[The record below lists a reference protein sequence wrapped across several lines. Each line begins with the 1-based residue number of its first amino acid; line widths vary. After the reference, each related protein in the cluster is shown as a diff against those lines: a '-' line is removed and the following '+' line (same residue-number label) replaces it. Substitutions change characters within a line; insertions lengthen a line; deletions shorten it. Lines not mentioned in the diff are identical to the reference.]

1 MAHLSL
7 CLLGPFQVTL
17 DGRPLTGFKSNKVRA
32 LLAYLATEADRPHRR
47 EVLAGLLWPEWP
59 DRDALS
65 NLRYTLSNLR
75 QVIGDRPGADDPD
88 TEQPCLLV
96 TRSTLQFNR
105 ASDHWVDVLAF
116 GELVTVD
123 ESDPSTFERL
133 KEAVGLY
140 RGGFLE
146 GFSLGDSPAF
156 EEWALLTREQIARQ
170 ASSALHQLAAA
181 CEQRGHYDE
190 AQSYAYR
197 QLELEPWDESA
208 HRQLMRSLV
217 LSGQRSAALAQYET
231 CRRLLAEELGVEPG
245 EETTRLYEQIRDGSL
260 SRVARDRT
268 SREAVIV
275 APVPSTGM
283 PTSEPPSFLG
293 AEEALEVETPV
304 FVAREREL
312 ARLKAF
318 LDLALRG
325 EGRVVF
331 VTGEAGSGKTALVQ
345 AFTRRAQQV
354 HPHLIVA
361 SGDCNAYTG
370 IGDPYLPFRQI
381 LESLTG
387 DVEARWAAGTITT
400 ERARRLW
407 SILPVTAQA
416 LVEQAPDLIDTFVPR
431 GALLERV
438 GLRAQAACLDT
449 SALQGGPGIAGADRT
464 GWLTRLVERLEQHP
478 SGASI
483 PSPHQLAIFEQYSRV
498 LRALGRQVP
507 LVLMLDD
514 LQWADAGSIH
524 LLFHLGRQL
533 AGRRLLIVG
542 IYRGEEVAIGRDGD
556 QHPLEPVIDELRRSF
571 GDVTID
577 LGQAESRD
585 FMEALLDSE
594 PNRLGRAFRA
604 MLYWQTRGH
613 PLFTIELLRG
623 LQQRGDL
630 VQDTEGR
637 WVAGPKLDWETL
649 PGRVEAVI
657 AGRVGRL
664 DEPLR
669 AALRVAS
676 VEGEHFTA
684 EVLARVQGTDEQE
697 MLNCLS
703 RQLDRRHRLV
713 QAESIQRIDGGTV
726 SRYRF
731 RHILFQKYLYDTLD
745 EVERVHLHERVGIA
759 LEELYG
765 AQEEV
770 EEIAVQL
777 ALHFRKA
784 QLANKAIHYLQ
795 QAGDKAVQ
803 VSAYPEAISHL
814 TLGLDLLESLP
825 DTPERAEKELA
836 LQVSL
841 SMARMGG
848 IPSPEWAKAVTRA
861 RELSHRM
868 GKTSQFC
875 RVLGEMAIL
884 HYVRAEYLKAREMA
898 EETLR
903 VAQQADDPL
912 LVALS
917 HWYLGFINF
926 GLGEHVR
933 ARTHLERMISFYD
946 PEHHHQ
952 AYLSMRGS
960 DPGVSALAYYT
971 SCLWCL
977 GYPEQAAERNR
988 ETLALARV
996 FDHPF
1001 TLADVICFG
1010 GCILNQMRRDAPAL
1024 KEDAEEL
1031 MRISEGMWSPSFLGQ
1046 GTAFRGEALA
1056 QMDRVEQGIRQIR
1069 QGMVMSQSIDARCYL
1084 SGTLGALAT
1093 AQAKNGQP
1101 EVALATVS
1109 DALAM
1114 VEKTEERYYEPELRR
1129 LRGELFLA
1137 QGDHAEAKT
1146 SFLKAIEVARRQ
1158 RAKSWELRST
1168 VSLCRLW
1175 QKQGEQEKAQKRL
1188 AQIYGWFTE
1197 GFDTPD
1203 LKEAKAL
1210 LEELADV

>member
-1 MAHLSL
+1 
-7 CLLGPFQVTL
+7 
-17 DGRPLTGFKSNKVRA
+17 
-32 LLAYLATEADRPHRR
+32 
-47 EVLAGLLWPEWP
+47 
-59 DRDALS
+59 
-65 NLRYTLSNLR
+65 
-75 QVIGDRPGADDPD
+75 
-88 TEQPCLLV
+88 
-96 TRSTLQFNR
+96 
-105 ASDHWVDVLAF
+105 
-116 GELVTVD
+116 
-123 ESDPSTFERL
+123 
-133 KEAVGLY
+133 
-140 RGGFLE
+140 
-146 GFSLGDSPAF
+146 
-156 EEWALLTREQIARQ
+156 
-170 ASSALHQLAAA
+170 
-181 CEQRGHYDE
+181 
-190 AQSYAYR
+190 
-197 QLELEPWDESA
+197 
-208 HRQLMRSLV
+208 
-217 LSGQRSAALAQYET
+217 T
-231 CRRLLAEELGVEPG
+231 CRRLLADELGVEPG
-245 EETTRLYEQIRDGSL
+245 EETTRLYEQIRDGSFA
-260 SRVARDRT
+260 SVTRDRR
-268 SREAVIV
+268 SREVVSV
-275 APVPSTGM
+275 APVPSTTTLA
-283 PTSEPPSFLG
+283 PRSPSFLDA
-293 AEEALEVETPV
+293 AETLEVETPV

-312 ARLKAF
+312 ARLETF

-331 VTGEAGSGKTALVQ
+331 VTGDAGSGKTALVQ
-345 AFTRRAQQV
+345 AFARRAQQV

-416 LVEQAPDLIDTFVPR
+416 LVEHAPDLIDTFVPR
-431 GALLERV
+431 GTLLERV
-438 GLRAQAACLDT
+438 ALHQQAASVDT
-449 SALQGGPGIAGADRT
+449 AALHGVPGIAGADHT
-464 GWLTRLVERLEQHP
+464 GWLGRLAERLEQHL
-478 SGASI
+478 SGVSI
-483 PSPHQLAIFEQYSRV
+483 LSPHQLAIFEQYSRV

-542 IYRGEEVAIGRDGD
+542 IYRSEQVAIGRDGD
-556 QHPLEPVIDELRRSF
+556 QHPLEPVIDELQRSF

-577 LGQAESRD
+577 LGQAESRN

-630 VQDTEGR
+630 AQDTEGR
-637 WVAGPKLDWETL
+637 WVAGPTLDWETL

-676 VEGEHFTA
+676 VEGERFTA
-684 EVLARVQGTDEQE
+684 EVVAQVQGTDEQE
-697 MLNCLS
+697 MLRCLS

-713 QAESIQRIDGGTV
+713 QAESIQRIDGRTV

-731 RHILFQKYLYDTLD
+731 RHILFQRYLYDTLD
-745 EVERVHLHERVGIA
+745 EVERVHLHERVGMA
-759 LEELYG
+759 LEGLYG
-765 AQEEV
+765 AEEEV
-770 EEIAVQL
+770 EEVAVQL

-784 QLANKAIHYLQ
+784 QLADKAIHYLQ

-814 TLGLDLLESLP
+814 TLALDLLESLS
-825 DTPERAEKELA
+825 DSPERAERELA

-848 IPSPEWAKAVTRA
+848 IPSPEWARAVTRA
-861 RELSHRM
+861 RELSHQM

-875 RVLGEMAIL
+875 RVLGEMSIL
-884 HYVRAEYLKAREMA
+884 HYVRAEYLQARELA
-898 EETLR
+898 EEALR

-912 LVALS
+912 LVALG
-917 HWYLGFINF
+917 HWYLGFISF
-926 GLGEHVR
+926 GRGEHLAAR
-933 ARTHLERMISFYD
+933 AHLERMISFYD
-946 PEHHHQ
+946 PEQHHQ

-960 DPGVSALAYYT
+960 DPGVSARAYHA

-977 GYPEQAAERNR
+977 GYPEQAAERSQ
-988 ETLALARV
+988 EALALARAL
-996 FDHPF
+996 DHPF
-1001 TLADVICFG
+1001 TLADVVCFG
-1010 GCILNQMRRDAPAL
+1010 GCVLNQMRRDAPAL

-1031 MRISEGMWSPSFLGQ
+1031 MGISEGMWSPSFLGQ
-1046 GTAFRGEALA
+1046 GTAFLGEALA
-1056 QMDRVEQGIRQIR
+1056 ELERVEAGIEQIHE
-1069 QGMVMSQSIDARCYL
+1069 GMVISQSIDARCFL
-1084 SGTLGALAT
+1084 SATLAALAK
-1093 AQAKNGQP
+1093 AQAKDGQP
-1101 EVALATVS
+1101 EVALATLS

-1114 VEKTEERYYEPELRR
+1114 VEETDERYYEPELLR
-1129 LRGELFLA
+1129 LRGKLSLT
-1137 QGDHAEAKT
+1137 QGDEAEAEA
-1146 SFLKAIEVARRQ
+1146 SFHKAVRVARRQ

-1175 QKQGEQEKAQKRL
+1175 QKQRKQEKAWQRL
-1188 AQIYGWFTE
+1188 AEIYSWFTE

-1203 LKEAKAL
+1203 LREAKAL
-1210 LEELADV
+1210 LEELADVSRNGLEP